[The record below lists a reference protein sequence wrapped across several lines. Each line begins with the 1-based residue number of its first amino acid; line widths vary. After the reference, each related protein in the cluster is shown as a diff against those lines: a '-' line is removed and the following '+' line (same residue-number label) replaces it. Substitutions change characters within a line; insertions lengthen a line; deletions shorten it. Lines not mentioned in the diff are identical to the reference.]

1 MCGIAGVILQKDGNV
16 GDLMISMLKGQQHR
30 GSDSAG
36 VALFHRE
43 GPPDDQYMIRVF
55 TKDVVGALSK
65 VSTAIAQNGGDIRNI
80 NINTANGY
88 GIDTY
93 LIKSNCASL
102 PKIVESINNTGISNV
117 LSLGR
122 KMNIIKDTTS
132 VEGLDERFG
141 VSSFVGSHA
150 IGHVRFSTES
160 SVDLLHAHP
169 FQSYSYLDIALVH
182 NGQITNYWR
191 RRERLERKGVVFQ
204 TENDSELIVH
214 YLIER
219 LKEGAGLQ
227 DALAASVDELDGPFS
242 YVISTGDEIG
252 MVRDKLGLRPLVISE
267 SEIIKAVASEENAL
281 RIAGCSSK
289 IRNLRPGEVV
299 CWRAN

>member
-1 MCGIAGVILQKDGNV
+1 MCGIAGVMLEGGGEV
-16 GDLMISMLKGQQHR
+16 GDLVIAMLKGQQHR

-36 VALFHRE
+36 VALFHSGE
-43 GPPDDQYMIRVF
+43 PPADQYVIRVF
-55 TKDVVGALSK
+55 TKDVVGALSR

-80 NINTANGY
+80 GINASGGY

-93 LIKSNCASL
+93 LVKSDSAAL
-102 PKIVESINNTGISNV
+102 PRIVAGIDGTGVSNV

-122 KMNIIKDTTS
+122 RMDIIKDTTS
-132 VEGLDERFG
+132 VEALDGRFG
-141 VSSFVGSHA
+141 VGSFVGSHA

-160 SVDLLHAHP
+160 CVDILHAHP
-169 FQSYSYLDIALVH
+169 FQSYSYLDTALVH

-191 RRERLERKGVVFQ
+191 SRERLEREGVAFQ

-219 LKEGAGLQ
+219 LKEGASLR

-252 MVRDKLGLRPLVISE
+252 MVRDRLGLRPLMISE
-267 SEIIKAVASEENAL
+267 GEKIRALASEESAL
-281 RIAGCSSK
+281 RIAGCSSR

-299 CWRAN
+299 CWRSN

>member
-1 MCGIAGVILQKDGNV
+1 MCGIAGVLLDGGGQV
-16 GDLMISMLKGQQHR
+16 GKLVISMLKGQQHR

-36 VALFHRE
+36 VALFHSKE
-43 GPPDDQYMIRVF
+43 PPEDQYVIRVL

-80 NINTANGY
+80 EINAAKGY

-93 LIKSNCASL
+93 LVKSDCTAL
-102 PKIVESINNTGISNV
+102 PRIVEGIDSTGVSKV

-122 KMNIIKDTTS
+122 RMDIVKDTTS
-132 VEGLDERFG
+132 AEGLAGRFD

-160 SVDLLHAHP
+160 CVDLLHAHP
-169 FQSYSYLDIALVH
+169 FQSYSYLDVALVH

-191 RRERLERKGVVFQ
+191 SRERLERRGVAFQ

-214 YLIER
+214 YLIEK
-219 LKEGAGLQ
+219 LLEGA
-227 DALAASVDELDGPFS
+227 ALREALTASVDELDGPFS
-242 YVISTGDEIG
+242 YVISTGNEIG

-267 SEIIKAVASEENAL
+267 GEKIRALASEESAL

-299 CWRAN
+299 CWRTN

>member
-1 MCGIAGVILQKDGNV
+1 MGSLV
-16 GDLMISMLKGQQHR
+16 MSMLKGQQHR

-36 VALFHRE
+36 VALFHSE
-43 GPPDDQYMIRVF
+43 EPLMNQYVIRVF

-80 NINTANGY
+80 DINVARGY

-93 LIKSNCASL
+93 LVKADPTNL
-102 PKIVESINNTGISNV
+102 PQIVEGIDGTGVSNV

-122 KMNIIKDTTS
+122 RMDIIKDTTT
-132 VEGLDERFG
+132 VEALDQRFD
-141 VSSFVGSHA
+141 VRAFVGSHA

-160 SVDLLHAHP
+160 CVDLLHAHP

-191 RRERLERKGVVFQ
+191 RRGRLERRGVAFQ

-214 YLIER
+214 YLIEK
-219 LKEGAGLQ
+219 LKEGSTLREAM
-227 DALAASVDELDGPFS
+227 ATSVEELDGPFS
-242 YVISTGDEIG
+242 YVISTGNEMG
-252 MVRDKLGLRPLVISE
+252 MVRDKLGLRPLMISE
-267 SEIIKAVASEENAL
+267 GARIRALASEESAL
-281 RIAGCSSK
+281 RIAGCSSR

-299 CWRAN
+299 CWRTN